1 MQLEALLRLPHFADH
16 DRATLDGI
24 LDTAY
29 EIAADFYAPSA
40 AELDAFEFELRNGE
54 VATPASLK
62 AAVRAYVE
70 AGFMGATF
78 LAEHGGLQLP
88 ATLSSATGLVFTA
101 ANGSANAYAF
111 LTIGAAHLLAAVRRR
126 RPA

>member
-1 MQLEALLRLPHFADH
+1 MLASVATGLAPRRRDLDFQLYDVLELEALLRLPHFADH

-40 AELDAFEFELRNGE
+40 AELDAFPFELRDGD

-70 AGFMGATF
+70 AGFMGA
-78 LAEHGGLQLP
+78 
-88 ATLSSATGLVFTA
+88 
-101 ANGSANAYAF
+101 
-111 LTIGAAHLLAAVRRR
+111 
-126 RPA
+126 